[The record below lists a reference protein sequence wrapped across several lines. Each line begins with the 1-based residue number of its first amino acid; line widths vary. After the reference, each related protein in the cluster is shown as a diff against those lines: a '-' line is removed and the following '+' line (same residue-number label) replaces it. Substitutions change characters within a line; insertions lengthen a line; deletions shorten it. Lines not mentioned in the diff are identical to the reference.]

1 MDEPKPT
8 VYLVYGDDDFSIEAF
23 LDHLHD
29 RLGDPA
35 TADMNSKVFSAD
47 SLDLPA
53 LESYCTSI
61 PFLAHRRLA
70 IVEQVEKLP
79 KDRPFLEAFFELL
92 ERLPNHAALV
102 LVEKADLHR
111 WRSEDRYRKASAV
124 FEWVAAHPE
133 QTFIQRFAAPHGT
146 AFVAW
151 ILSHCQEMD
160 AAIDQDAAQLLAE
173 LVAEDPFLAH
183 QELAKLSVYVGHR
196 RPISVADVELLTP
209 FHAQSD
215 IFAMVDAAGE
225 RNGKV
230 ALKHLHRLLE
240 VENPRYIFVM
250 LVRQFRL
257 ILQAR
262 EAIELGQNPKEALPS
277 KTPDFVIKKISAQA
291 QNFHL
296 RDLERMYRALLEIDL
311 ASKTGGPE
319 LEVALDHFIADLTRK
334 RRLPRNR

>member
-1 MDEPKPT
+1 
-8 VYLVYGDDDFSIEAF
+8 
-23 LDHLHD
+23 
-29 RLGDPA
+29 
-35 TADMNSKVFSAD
+35 MNSKVFSAD
-47 SLDLPA
+47 ALDLPA

-61 PFLAHRRLA
+61 PFLTHRRLA
-70 IVEQVEKLP
+70 ILERVEKLP
-79 KDRPFLEAFFELL
+79 KDSAFREAFFELL
-92 ERLPNHAALV
+92 ERLPAHSALV
-102 LVEKADLHR
+102 LVEKADMQH
-111 WRSEDRYRKASAV
+111 WRSEDRYHKASTV
-124 FEWVAAHPE
+124 FEWVAAHPV
-133 QTFIQRFAAPHGT
+133 QTFIQRCATPHGA

-151 ILSHCQEMD
+151 ILSHCQEMG
-160 AAIDQDAAQLLAE
+160 ASIDQDAAQLLAE

-183 QELAKLSVYVGHR
+183 QELSKLSIYVDGQ

-215 IFAMVDAAGE
+215 IFAMVDAAGD

-240 VENPRYIFVM
+240 EEDPRYIFVM

-257 ILQAR
+257 IIQAR
-262 EAIELGQNPKEALPS
+262 EAIELGQNPKAALPS

-291 QNFHL
+291 QNFQL
-296 RDLERMYRALLEIDL
+296 RDLERMYRELLEIDL

-334 RRLPRNR
+334 RGFPGNR